1 MAFIKVFKTFLEFQY
16 FTLSVFSNKYEIL
29 HYRVNKNKKVPKSG
43 DLKKTQMMK
52 KNYFDSQI

>member
-1 MAFIKVFKTFLEFQY
+1 MFYLCFNINNSHFVNFEINCKYSIISSIKT
-16 FTLSVFSNKYEIL
+16 
-29 HYRVNKNKKVPKSG
+29 KKVPKNG